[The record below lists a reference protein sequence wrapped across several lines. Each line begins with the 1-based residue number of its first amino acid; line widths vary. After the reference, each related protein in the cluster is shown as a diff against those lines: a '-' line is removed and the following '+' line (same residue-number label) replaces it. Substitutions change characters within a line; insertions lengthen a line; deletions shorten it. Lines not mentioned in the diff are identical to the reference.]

1 MNKFVLL
8 LGAVAILWA
17 CGDESDSSMATDG
30 DASSLTG
37 EESGW
42 NKVCESDDD
51 CEAPVGLCSKQPGAT
66 EGYCSVPCGTT
77 ADCPYGDWSCNVIG
91 GCEMPA
97 ATWCGPRQETED
109 FAPIVTACEG

>member
-8 LGAVAILWA
+8 LGAVAMLWA

-30 DASSLTG
+30 DASLTG

-51 CEAPVGLCSKQPGAT
+51 CDAPVGLCSKQPGAT